1 VIAGYTN
8 LLVYAHREDA
18 SFHDAALARVAELAE
33 GANAWAIPWP
43 CLHEFYAI
51 VTRRPASP
59 PRRSARSRPGSRARR

>member
-1 VIAGYTN
+1 MIAGYTN

-18 SFHDAALARVAELAE
+18 AFHDVALARVAELAE

-51 VTRRPASP
+51 VTH
-59 PRRSARSRPGSRARR
+59 PRRRGPAR